1 MLSFPSVARDRCTIF
16 NLGGTTRVYVRT
28 VCPYDKRHEPTV
40 SKKGK
45 PFERPFEDNFER
57 SRGELR
63 SRRGARTRLKSKTK
77 VFRSDMQSCSP
88 ITRGLTS
95 PRMALKRRFTLTRSS
110 GMRRLGAL
118 RRVDTPEDLLGA
130 AKSGLDIFV
139 KRVSIDIDRERPSR
153 ARRLTRT
160 LATKSHFWKTQKFR
174 SVANVSRTA
183 RQGARILTIVR
194 LTQASKAIPI
204 ILGADEDSA
213 DEFEAAEKLVEVT
226 REHKA
231 AALNRARVESLLK
244 ADAGRDDIFHAA
256 SQGLTG
262 ISGDV
267 IPTGWW
273 DPSGVAEASPELEL
287 QALNDDS
294 RAQLV
299 GAVLMALREAL
310 ENIEENDGSLR
321 DLIQN
326 VARISAN
333 DWMNSMSLH
342 VGSQVRCARVV
353 QVSGEVADESIWKNG
368 E

>member
-1 MLSFPSVARDRCTIF
+1 M
-16 NLGGTTRVYVRT
+16 
-28 VCPYDKRHEPTV
+28 
-40 SKKGK
+40 
-45 PFERPFEDNFER
+45 
-57 SRGELR
+57 
-63 SRRGARTRLKSKTK
+63 
-77 VFRSDMQSCSP
+77 
-88 ITRGLTS
+88 
-95 PRMALKRRFTLTRSS
+95 
-110 GMRRLGAL
+110 
-118 RRVDTPEDLLGA
+118 
-130 AKSGLDIFV
+130 
-139 KRVSIDIDRERPSR
+139 
-153 ARRLTRT
+153 
-160 LATKSHFWKTQKFR
+160 
-174 SVANVSRTA
+174 
-183 RQGARILTIVR
+183 
-194 LTQASKAIPI
+194 TQASKAIPI

-213 DEFEAAEKLVEVT
+213 DGFETAEKLVEVT
-226 REHKA
+226 REDKA

-333 DWMNSMSLH
+333 DWMNSMSLN
-342 VGSQVRCARVV
+342 VGSQARCARVV

-368 E
+368 ERNASHDI